1 MEALKE
7 KYMTEQELRDNRIIT
22 IDQLLREITWFGQ
35 KQAMHML
42 THPDIGLTLPQM
54 ITLFAIHERGTCRMS
69 DLAESTQQSA
79 GTLTGIVDRLI
90 ADGLVTRV
98 RNTTDRRVVEVTL
111 TPEGEVR
118 LQRVIQARYED
129 AERMF
134 GHFSDDELRT
144 SEIVLQRILKGFQQQ
159 DAVYEQNG
167 V

>member
-1 MEALKE
+1 MTQQESRDE
-7 KYMTEQELRDNRIIT
+7 KLLA
-22 IDQLLREITWFGQ
+22 IDHLLREITWFAQ

-42 THPDIGLTLPQM
+42 THPDIELTLPQM

-90 ADGLVTRV
+90 ADELVTRV
-98 RNTTDRRVVEVTL
+98 RNTADRRVVEVTL
-111 TPEGEVR
+111 TPEGVQR
-118 LQRVIQARYED
+118 LQQVMQARHED

-134 GHFSDDELRT
+134 GTFNDDELRA
-144 SEIVLQRILKGFQQQ
+144 SKRILQRILDGFQQEP
-159 DAVYEQNG
+159 VYETSG